1 VLQAGAIFANER
13 KKAKSKE
20 SVVSPVKTTNLV
32 IAGLVATAFSGIGAA
47 HHSFAMFDPTK
58 EIVLTGVV
66 KEFQWTNPHTFVQL
80 EVPGPDGTS
89 IEWSIEGSSPN
100 GLARIGWKRTSI
112 KAGDQ
117 LDVTINPLRSGEHGG
132 NFVQAKFADG
142 RILTRRAG
150 EAPAEGAPK

>member
-1 VLQAGAIFANER
+1 
-13 KKAKSKE
+13 
-20 SVVSPVKTTNLV
+20 
-32 IAGLVATAFSGIGAA
+32 
-47 HHSFAMFDPTK
+47 MFDDSK

-80 EVPGPDGTS
+80 EVQGPGGAVT
-89 IEWSIEGSSPN
+89 EWSIEGSSPN

-117 LDVTINPLRSGEHGG
+117 LAITINPLRSGEHGG

-142 RILTRRAG
+142 RILTRRAV
-150 EAPAEGAPK
+150 EAPAEGAPR

>member
-1 VLQAGAIFANER
+1 MKPVRFGIPALIGFA
-13 KKAKSKE
+13 
-20 SVVSPVKTTNLV
+20 
-32 IAGLVATAFSGIGAA
+32 ATVFSGIGAA
-47 HHSFAMFDPTK
+47 HHSFAMFDDSK

-80 EVPGPDGTS
+80 EVPGPDGTVT
-89 IEWSIEGSSPN
+89 EWSIEGSSPN

-117 LDVTINPLRSGEHGG
+117 LAITINPLRTGEHGG
-132 NFVQAKFADG
+132 NFVQAKFPDG

-150 EAPAEGAPK
+150 EAPVEGAPR